1 MPDSTEFSV
10 KRDPA
15 LHPLSQH
22 HHFALIQAWEMRRA
36 AEAPAVKRPALL
48 RGAAQKFLRFWG
60 KTGREHFRE
69 EEEILLPAYARCVR
83 LDQDSDVIRMLAD
96 HAEIRAAVQTLEQ
109 LLAADDK
116 AAARKLEELVASLAK
131 TLHDHVRLEENV
143 IFPRMEKTLGGAA
156 LRAAGKKL
164 TRLHP
169 ENTCE
174 I

>member
-1 MPDSTEFSV
+1 V

-36 AEAPAVKRPALL
+36 AEAPAVKRPALV
-48 RGAAQKFLRFWG
+48 RAAAQKFLRFWA

-69 EEEILLPAYARCVR
+69 EEEVLLPAYARCVR
-83 LDQDSDVIRMLAD
+83 LDQDSDVMRMLAD
-96 HAEIRAAVQTLEQ
+96 HAEIRARVQTLEE
-109 LLAADDK
+109 LLASDDES
-116 AAARKLEELVASLAK
+116 AIQELQELVAALAK
-131 TLHDHVRLEENV
+131 TLRDHVRLEENV
-143 IFPRMEKTLGGAA
+143 IFPKMEKTLGEAA
-156 LRAAGKKL
+156 LLAAGKKL

-169 ENTCE
+169 KKSCE

>member
-1 MPDSTEFSV
+1 L

-36 AEAPAVKRPALL
+36 AEAPAVNRPALL
-48 RGAAQKFLRFWG
+48 RAAAQKFLRFWA

-69 EEEILLPAYARCVR
+69 EEEVLLPAYARCVR
-83 LDQDSDVIRMLAD
+83 LDQDSDVMRMLAD
-96 HAEIRAAVQTLEQ
+96 HAELRAKEQELEA
-109 LLAADDK
+109 LLASAEK
-116 AAARKLEELVASLAK
+116 TEVQELQELVAALAK
-131 TLHDHVRLEENV
+131 TLHDHVRLEENI
-143 IFPRMEKTLGGAA
+143 IFPKIEKTLGEAG
-156 LRAAGKKL
+156 LQTAGKKL

-169 ENTCE
+169 KKSCE